1 MNEKTYNMYLKM
13 IKLACNNIAA
23 ELCRINGLPNNKLVQ
38 VRIRNKEQLVNYVGR
53 IIHNSTD
60 AVALYSNK
68 IEPLLVVTVSVPL
81 VQTLTPSVV
90 FIESIIKSKDAR
102 VCQKQL
108 MDYTMAEMYLN
119 EAYMYD
125 MKHPYNQ
132 AIDSALEKAK
142 DIISKIY
149 SINFL
154 SNFVFDSSKPRLDET
169 MRANLVA
176 QAFDKRFAFTDEKT
190 TDKLIRKKYVSE
202 FGSREDFFLMDAAE
216 RKQAMKLDSVKNAG
230 KSAPSTMSLLD
241 DNSEPTPD
249 SLVITELYKNT
260 FANLPLQN
268 RRRKFVNLKV
278 RNRDVIL
285 CPRRNLV
292 IKRQYANIESL
303 TKHHYIY
310 DFYDDQMPAEV
321 VDVNDYYFIQEVH
334 MYQYMWNTTGLVHNN
349 NGKLYFPDGTNLPI
363 TKGMKPY
370 EFLHKINTVYAALFG
385 FSPDDMRGGKN
396 WLYDSI
402 RRAYTDEG
410 TADYRLAMIDA
421 KLSGKI

>member
-1 MNEKTYNMYLKM
+1 MNEKTYNMYLRM
-13 IKLACNNIAA
+13 MKLACNNIQY
-23 ELCRINGLPNNKLVQ
+23 EICRINGLSNIKLVQ
-38 VRIRNKEQLVNYVGR
+38 VRIRNKEQLINYVGL
-53 IIHNSTD
+53 ILQNSTD

-68 IEPLLVVTVSVPL
+68 IDPLLIVSTEVMISH
-81 VQTLTPSVV
+81 TLTPSVV
-90 FIESIIKSKDAR
+90 FINSIIKSKEAR

-119 EAYMYD
+119 EAYLYD
-125 MKHPYNQ
+125 IKHPYNQ
-132 AIDSALEKAK
+132 VVDSALEKAK
-142 DIISKIY
+142 DIITKIY
-149 SINFL
+149 SLTFL
-154 SNFVFDSSKPRLDET
+154 SNFVFDCGKPKLEENT
-169 MRANLVA
+169 KANLVS
-176 QAFDKRFAFTDEKT
+176 QAFDKRYAFTDEAT
-190 TDKLIRKKYVSE
+190 NEKLIRKKYAAE
-202 FGSREDFFLMDAAE
+202 FGSRTDFFLMDAAE
-216 RKQAMKLDSVKNAG
+216 RKKALKMDSVKNAG
-230 KSAPSTMSLLD
+230 KLTPSTMSVLEEHNVSSDTLM
-241 DNSEPTPD
+241 
-249 SLVITELYKNT
+249 ITELYKST

-278 RNRDVIL
+278 RNRDIML

-292 IKRQYANIESL
+292 SKKQYANIESM

-310 DFYDDQMPAEV
+310 DFYDDQIP
-321 VDVNDYYFIQEVH
+321 VDIVDTNDYYFSQEVH

-363 TKGMKPY
+363 TKGMQAY

-421 KLSGKI
+421 RISGKI

>member
-154 SNFVFDSSKPRLDET
+154 SNFGVSPKVF
-169 MRANLVA
+169 
-176 QAFDKRFAFTDEKT
+176 FDKLA
-190 TDKLIRKKYVSE
+190 S
-202 FGSREDFFLMDAAE
+202 FGSSLNQKQEMFLKTIS
-216 RKQAMKLDSVKNAG
+216 RKQRKL
-230 KSAPSTMSLLD
+230 
-241 DNSEPTPD
+241 
-249 SLVITELYKNT
+249 
-260 FANLPLQN
+260 LQ
-268 RRRKFVNLKV
+268 
-278 RNRDVIL
+278 
-285 CPRRNLV
+285 C
-292 IKRQYANIESL
+292 
-303 TKHHYIY
+303 
-310 DFYDDQMPAEV
+310 
-321 VDVNDYYFIQEVH
+321 
-334 MYQYMWNTTGLVHNN
+334 YQFCL
-349 NGKLYFPDGTNLPI
+349 
-363 TKGMKPY
+363 
-370 EFLHKINTVYAALFG
+370 
-385 FSPDDMRGGKN
+385 
-396 WLYDSI
+396 
-402 RRAYTDEG
+402 
-410 TADYRLAMIDA
+410 
-421 KLSGKI
+421 